1 MTLKVKIISN
11 YMFNHHRQEEV
22 EDNTPKDQI
31 SFRLELQMA
40 IEFKLLQIRY
50 MLLMEIQETFVLH
63 NKHKD

>member
-1 MTLKVKIISN
+1 
-11 YMFNHHRQEEV
+11 MFNHHRQEEV